1 MFVLIFHL
9 WENFCHRQFKGHAA
23 NIMSICR
30 YSGIY
35 DFIELGQ
42 KVCGGSP
49 GSGRGEGDRFALGG
63 GKKKSGLIFVSN
75 AFPSTYGPCFLAY
88 IAPNLAADP

>member
-1 MFVLIFHL
+1 MGEFGSWVFWKRNPVFVLIFHL
-9 WENFCHRQFKGHAA
+9 WENFCHWQFKGCAA

-42 KVCGGSP
+42 KVCGGS
-49 GSGRGEGDRFALGG
+49 SYVGREER
-63 GKKKSGLIFVSN
+63 
-75 AFPSTYGPCFLAY
+75 
-88 IAPNLAADP
+88 

>member
-1 MFVLIFHL
+1 MGEFGSRVFWKRNPVFVLIFHL
-9 WENFCHRQFKGHAA
+9 WENFCHWQFKGHAA

-42 KVCGGSP
+42 KDCGGSSYA
-49 GSGRGEGDRFALGG
+49 GQERYQGRG
-63 GKKKSGLIFVSN
+63 KK
-75 AFPSTYGPCFLAY
+75 
-88 IAPNLAADP
+88 

>member
-1 MFVLIFHL
+1 
-9 WENFCHRQFKGHAA
+9 
-23 NIMSICR
+23 MSICC

-42 KVCGGSP
+42 KVCGWSP
-49 GSGRGEGDRFALGG
+49 RSGRGEGDRFAFGG
-63 GKKKSGLIFVSN
+63 EDGGKKSGLIFVSN

-88 IAPNLAADP
+88 IAPNLGADL